1 MYYVT
6 CDGFPFLDWRDD
18 DLVLTSPR
26 VKLEVNTVG
35 EGSFTIYK
43 THPHYDKLKKLKS
56 VFEVSDENG
65 VIFRGRAT
73 GDTVDFDQGLAVDLE
88 GAMAFFNDSVVRPFH
103 LPDDFSEN
111 ADYIAAAES
120 GNVIAFFL
128 GWLIDNH
135 NAQVENFQKMK
146 LGNVTVRDPNNYITR
161 SNSEFDMKRTATTLT
176 IWKTSLKS
184 TVRKSHSV
192 KTSWI

>member
-6 CDGFPFLDWRDD
+6 VDGFPLLDWRDD
-18 DLVLTSPR
+18 DMILTSPR
-26 VKLEVNTVG
+26 VKLEANTVG

-73 GDTVDFDQGLAVDLE
+73 GDTIDFDHGMAVDLE

-103 LPDDFSEN
+103 FPDDFKEN
-111 ADYIAAAES
+111 TDYIAAAES
-120 GNVIAFFL
+120 GNVIEFFL

-135 NAQVENFQKMK
+135 NSQVEDFQKMK
-146 LGNVTVRDPNNYITR
+146 LGNVTVSDPNN
-161 SNSEFDMKRTATTLT
+161 
-176 IWKTSLKS
+176 
-184 TVRKSHSV
+184 
-192 KTSWI
+192 

>member
-6 CDGFPFLDWRDD
+6 CDGFPLLDWRDD
-18 DLVLTSPR
+18 DLILTSPR

-120 GNVIAFFL
+120 GNVIAFFYKDL
-128 GWLIDNH
+128 QQN
-135 NAQVENFQKMK
+135 
-146 LGNVTVRDPNNYITR
+146 TVLFANDLTGQLVG
-161 SNSEFDMKRTATTLT
+161 FDQHDRFTCRNRIALMLQPFCYKT
-176 IWKTSLKS
+176 IF
-184 TVRKSHSV
+184 HC
-192 KTSWI
+192 